1 MLVALLRF
9 GRTLRHPKLPIDDGS
24 SHADGKLCS
33 GKHERHGGM
42 DARKIAG
49 NLSQI
54 VQTPPRWINSLRV
67 SIVMGAVAILAEMNP
82 FGKQQKPGTPTKTS
96 YF

>member
-24 SHADGKLCS
+24 SHGRLFS
-33 GKHERHGGM
+33 GKRERHGGM

-67 SIVMGAVAILAEMNP
+67 AGDISALRILAEMNP
-82 FGKQQKPGTPTKTS
+82 FGKQQEPGTPTKTF